1 MKHGIWGPDY
11 ETDFCFVFFAKLQEV
26 KNEAIQTKK
35 YIFSPNIPSVR
46 VILSSNSFITQN
58 VFV

>member
-35 YIFSPNIPSVR
+35 YIFSQIFLVYMRYYP
-46 VILSSNSFITQN
+46 VIAS
-58 VFV
+58 